1 MLCTSTIIG
10 MVFIFIFHILA
21 ISISRFLYLQSFAN
35 SLAEILLSDIGRI
48 YQLKRFVLFMFDNY
62 YIWPV
67 SLYCYVSSNR

>member
-1 MLCTSTIIG
+1 MRLYNNWYGFHFHFPHLSN
-10 MVFIFIFHILA
+10 FNFKIFI
-21 ISISRFLYLQSFAN
+21 FAN